1 MLIRSNGRVSCS
13 FNCCQSSH
21 RTSFIQQ
28 STDLSSIGQQFVS
41 DQHFG
46 LSVIFTHTLVANALQ
61 ACRTIVTVA
70 AVGAHDGTLVVP
82 PRLAHPCAASL
93 HPNTVFQSL
102 LTEGKERK
110 QKESKNILCSR
121 VSFKEGKERK
131 IKHVVFP
138 SFI

>member
-1 MLIRSNGRVSCS
+1 MPPI
-13 FNCCQSSH
+13 
-21 RTSFIQQ
+21 
-28 STDLSSIGQQFVS
+28 
-41 DQHFG
+41 HFY
-46 LSVIFTHTLVANALQ
+46 
-61 ACRTIVTVA
+61 
-70 AVGAHDGTLVVP
+70 
-82 PRLAHPCAASL
+82 
-93 HPNTVFQSL
+93 TVFQSL